1 MRRSTSLWRYRPP
14 GFELQAK
21 KLEHPG
27 RGCHSLSKIMP
38 ILSRPMDSG
47 EFGPAGVNG
56 SVSYSVSGDL

>member
-1 MRRSTSLWRYRPP
+1 MRHSTSLWRYRPP

-38 ILSRPMDSG
+38 ILSRLMDSG
-47 EFGPAGVNG
+47 
-56 SVSYSVSGDL
+56 